1 MRAETWAAC
10 RSWLRPALR
19 PEDGDEATLRDEILT
34 GDAQLWAGE
43 GGALVTQCVEGPE
56 GRSLHVWLAGGR
68 LDTIL
73 ALRPGVEAWARG
85 LGCVCVTIEG
95 RSGWARVLSALG
107 YRRHGEILRR
117 SL

>member
-1 MRAETWAAC
+1 MTPETWAAC
-10 RSWLRPALR
+10 RAWLSSALR
-19 PEDGDEATLRDEILT
+19 PEDGDEASLRAEILS
-34 GDAQLWAGE
+34 GRAQLWAGE
-43 GGALVTQCVEGPE
+43 AGALVTQCVESAE

-85 LGCVCVTIEG
+85 LGCAEVTIEG
-95 RSGWARVLSALG
+95 RNGWARVLGAHG